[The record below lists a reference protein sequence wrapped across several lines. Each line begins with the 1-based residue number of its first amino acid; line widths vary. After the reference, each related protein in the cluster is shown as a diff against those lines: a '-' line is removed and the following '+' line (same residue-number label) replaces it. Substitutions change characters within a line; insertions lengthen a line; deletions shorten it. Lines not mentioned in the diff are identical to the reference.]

1 MCEWKSTDK
10 RNCLLFV
17 FRVTVGFFTHT
28 INHSPGPC
36 RKIEGKQVTVKSVS
50 LPVSEVSLAFLA
62 KLNLRSD
69 PASITV
75 YVQILKKKT
84 VA

>member
-1 MCEWKSTDK
+1 MSLKHCKNDILVVLVTCEWKSNDK

-36 RKIEGKQVTVKSVS
+36 RKIEGKQVTFKSVS
-50 LPVSEVSLAFLA
+50 LPVSEHW
-62 KLNLRSD
+62 
-69 PASITV
+69 
-75 YVQILKKKT
+75 
-84 VA
+84 